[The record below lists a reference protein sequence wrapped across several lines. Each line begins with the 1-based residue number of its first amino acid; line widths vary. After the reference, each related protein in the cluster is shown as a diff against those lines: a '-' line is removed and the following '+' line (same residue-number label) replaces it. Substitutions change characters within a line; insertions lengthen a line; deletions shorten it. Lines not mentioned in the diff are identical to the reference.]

1 MRNVLPIPA
10 LCLVLMLSSQ
20 ALAADIDWSKV
31 DTAIGKTATVQ
42 GDVHRYGIPRSDL
55 QVTLDGVTIKPALA
69 LGGWVAFEPVKD
81 GSMLMGDI
89 VLMENEVSP
98 VMSKLLASGIEI
110 TALHNHLMRATPPT
124 FYMHIR
130 GHGDPAKLATLVR
143 QALAET
149 KTPFEPP
156 STASPA
162 KVDLDTEQLD
172 QTLGA
177 KGKANGGVYQ
187 FSIPRKETVTENG
200 MPAPAA
206 MGTGTAVNF
215 QPTGNGKAAIA
226 GDFVVT
232 AEELNPMISALREN
246 GIEVV
251 AIHSHMLE
259 EQPRLFFVHFW
270 ANDDAAKLAKGLRAA
285 LDKMAVARS

>member
-1 MRNVLPIPA
+1 MRKIA
-10 LCLVLMLSSQ
+10 LISLLGMTLAVPCSSVAAEADWTAVDK
-20 ALAADIDWSKV
+20 AL
-31 DTAIGKTATVQ
+31 GKTAAVQ

-55 QVTLDGVTIKPALA
+55 KVKVDGVTIKPALA
-69 LGGWVAFEPVKD
+69 LGGWVAFEPAKD
-81 GSMLMGDI
+81 GTMLMGDI
-89 VLMENEVSP
+89 VLTENEVTP
-98 VMSKLLASGIEI
+98 VMTNLLQSGIEI
-110 TALHNHLMRATPPT
+110 TALHNHLMRSTPAT

-130 GHGDPAKLATLVR
+130 GHGDPAKLAGLVR

-149 KTPFEPP
+149 KTPFEPS
-156 STASPA
+156 STASSQAA
-162 KVDLDTEQLD
+162 KLDLDTDQLD
-172 QTLGA
+172 QSLGA
-177 KGKANGGVYQ
+177 QEKINGGVYQ
-187 FSIPRKETVTENG
+187 FSIPRKETATENG

-206 MGTGTAVNF
+206 MGTGTAI
-215 QPTGNGKAAIA
+215 KAAIA